1 MLSDAP
7 VLKPSIPL
15 APAALCSRLLTF
27 IDKLGRHILF
37 CRSALAEFVGELTKS
52 DGDMP
57 FLPTPVRVAASS
69 YNDDS
74 TFDRLTSRQIPS

>member
-1 MLSDAP
+1 MRGAYFVSFKHMGG
-7 VLKPSIPL
+7 VEN
-15 APAALCSRLLTF
+15 
-27 IDKLGRHILF
+27 ILF

-69 YNDDS
+69 SNDDS
-74 TFDRLTSRQIPS
+74 TFDRLTSRPIPS